1 MGDNM
6 RLEFTITDQ
15 ILLTW
20 GTGDYRSV
28 LKRWHISE
36 RAQAEKHLADIRA
49 QAQETIKNGSE

>member
-1 MGDNM
+1 M